1 MNQPVTLEQASC
13 IKIMN
18 LKQSKELF
26 GGLEIIGTG
35 NKDVIVSIRVI
46 V

>member
-1 MNQPVTLEQASC
+1 MNQPVTLEQALC

-26 GGLEIIGTG
+26 WWPGFTGTD
-35 NKDVIVSIRVI
+35 NKDVMVSRRVI